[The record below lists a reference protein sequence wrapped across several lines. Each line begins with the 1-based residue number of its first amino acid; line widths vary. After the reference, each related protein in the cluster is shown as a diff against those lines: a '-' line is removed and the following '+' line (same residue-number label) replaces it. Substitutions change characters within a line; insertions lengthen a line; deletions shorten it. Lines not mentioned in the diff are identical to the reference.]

1 MKQKL
6 LDDLRTI
13 PFMELDIEIDIEKLL
28 NETVAANNNWYG
40 YIAPFMTPANLQLL
54 GIANDPESKKIYDNY
69 EHCSLITYHPKK
81 DPSIVSE
88 TFAWSDNGDMT
99 KITHYYNVPFADR
112 KWDYTSEAA
121 KYPYLMELV
130 NSITSHPVLCK
141 VIRSKPGNWLG
152 WHSHQHDPIIKQYNK
167 PEQCIIHI
175 PIIQHEDVAF
185 LVTEDMPSNRSDF
198 QSLEYYKNDTKSYVG
213 SFVPGK
219 AYFFNGYYPHGF
231 KNYSNYDRIDI
242 VLYSDTTENPLI
254 EETIERSIAK
264 YTGPLIGTQYV

>member
-1 MKQKL
+1 MRVVKNNVISNYLEYLILINSTSILPIPIPLQDGCTTTL
-6 LDDLRTI
+6 AILRFFSISLPT
-13 PFMELDIEIDIEKLL
+13 
-28 NETVAANNNWYG
+28 AA
-40 YIAPFMTPANLQLL
+40 
-54 GIANDPESKKIYDNY
+54 
-69 EHCSLITYHPKK
+69 
-81 DPSIVSE
+81 V
-88 TFAWSDNGDMT
+88 
-99 KITHYYNVPFADR
+99 
-112 KWDYTSEAA
+112 
-121 KYPYLMELV
+121 
-130 NSITSHPVLCK
+130 TSHPILCK

-152 WHSHQHDPIIKQYNK
+152 WHSHQHDPVIKQYNK

-175 PIIQHEDVAF
+175 PVIQHEDVAF